1 MQLGTVLTQAKNTRT
16 KDEALCQYSQKQALH
31 TEKSTT
37 NMVKGKYFVRQS
49 SEVVA
54 AAPVN
59 VTTHGHKN
67 EQNSVYY
74 KNVQKDWQQN
84 VSLSYTGDEIAVSD

>member
-1 MQLGTVLTQAKNTRT
+1 MPIFSKTSTAH
-16 KDEALCQYSQKQALH
+16 C
-31 TEKSTT
+31 EKSTT

-59 VTTHGHKN
+59 VTTHTWT
-67 EQNSVYY
+67 
-74 KNVQKDWQQN
+74 QK
-84 VSLSYTGDEIAVSD
+84 